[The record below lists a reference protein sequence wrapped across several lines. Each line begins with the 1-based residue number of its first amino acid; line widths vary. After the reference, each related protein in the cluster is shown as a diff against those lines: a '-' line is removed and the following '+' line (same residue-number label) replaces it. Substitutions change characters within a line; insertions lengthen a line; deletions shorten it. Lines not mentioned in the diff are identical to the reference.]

1 MANIVELR
9 EMSDEK
15 LEDILEDRREEMFN
29 LRFQHASARLD
40 DISRIRQVR
49 REIAQLETVLHM
61 RQLAIEEAL
70 TRPEISELLR
80 DKVWT
85 AEAEF
90 RYEESAWQ
98 VKFLDENEDEITSI
112 IVNLNKK
119 KQRSRRARQAVTK

>member
-40 DISRIRQVR
+40 DISRLRQVR

-70 TRPEISELLR
+70 KRPEVSELLR

-98 VKFLDENEDEITSI
+98 VEFIDENEDEITSI
-112 IVNLNKK
+112 SVDLNKK
-119 KQRSRRARQAVTK
+119 KQRGRRARQVIKK